1 MESYEKIM
9 KLNEFVRLTGRKKM
23 YGNKFRKRKKKWKKN
38 GKKDQ
43 KKNMKA

>member
-23 YGNKFRKRKKKWKKN
+23 YGNKFRKRKKN
-38 GKKDQ
+38 GKKMG
-43 KKNMKA
+43 KKIRKRT